1 MVKTLLMIKPD
12 GVAEGHYGDIISV
25 VLRNRFNINKLS
37 VEHFSRERAEQ
48 FYAVHRERPFFGEL
62 VEYITGGP
70 VVAIEVEDDGDT
82 VARMRELIGATDPA
96 QAKPGTIRAMYGS
109 NIQNNAVHGSD
120 SPENAKKELAIA
132 FGDF

>member
-1 MVKTLLMIKPD
+1 MIKPD
-12 GVAEGHYGDIISV
+12 VVAEGHYGDIISV
-25 VLRNRFNINKLS
+25 VLRNSFNINKLS

-82 VARMRELIGATDPA
+82 VARMRQLIGATDPA
-96 QAKPGTIRAMYGS
+96 QARPGTIRAMYGS

>member
-1 MVKTLLMIKPD
+1 MKTLLMVKPD
-12 GVAEGHYGDIISV
+12 VVADGYYGDIISV
-25 VLRNRFNINKLS
+25 VLRNRFKINRLS
-37 VEHFSRERAEQ
+37 IEEFSRERAEQ

-62 VEYITGGP
+62 VEYITSGP
-70 VVAIEVEDDGDT
+70 VVAVEVEDEGD
-82 VARMRELIGATDPA
+82 VVSRLRDLIGATDPA
-96 QAKPGTIRAMYGS
+96 QARPGTLRSMYGS